1 MKNSEKLSK
10 NELRRLI
17 KVARGEEKADLV
29 IKSTELVN
37 VLTEEIY
44 KADIAVCGDRI
55 AGIGR
60 YEGLNEIDAGGLYA
74 VPGLIDAHT
83 HIEMSFLTLSE
94 FARLVVPRGNTCV
107 VADPHEIANVLGKKG
122 IIYLLEEAKQI
133 PIRFYCMIPS
143 CVPSSPLETSGGI
156 ITAEDVKELLEF
168 ENVIGV
174 AEVMNYPGVLN
185 CEDELLEKILVST
198 LVDGHCPKLTGKDLN
213 AYVSAGIGSDHE
225 STTEEEAK
233 EKLRLGLRVM
243 VREGSAAKNLRNL
256 KSILGKRA
264 VMLVTD
270 GDRSV
275 LDLLNEGYLD
285 SVLRKAIA
293 EGVDEFRALQ
303 AVTLNPAEYFGINA
317 GLIAPGRFADL
328 VLVRDLR
335 NFEVKKVFVGGKV
348 PVFTKFEYPEEAK
361 KTMRAKKISESDLKL
376 PNGMARII
384 ELIDGEIL
392 TGESVEKVAGIDLNR
407 DILKAVVVE
416 RHRGTGNIGKAYV
429 RGFGLKKGAIA
440 QSIAHDAHN
449 IVAIGASDKEI
460 CKAVNRLIDLG
471 GGIVI
476 YDREFY
482 ELPLR
487 IAGIMSEEKAE
498 IVAEK
503 LNAIENKLR
512 EGGCK
517 LKAPIITLSFIALPV
532 IPKLKLTDLG
542 LVDVE
547 KFAVV
552 EPVIKH
558 S

>member
-1 MKNSEKLSK
+1 MRKSEKLSK
-10 NELRRLI
+10 TELIRLI
-17 KVARGEEKADLV
+17 RVAKGEEKADLV
-29 IKSTELVN
+29 IKSAEVVN

-44 KADIAVCGDRI
+44 TGDIAICGDRI
-55 AGIGR
+55 AGIGN
-60 YEGLNEIDAGGLYA
+60 YDGLKEVDAEGLYA
-74 VPGLIDAHT
+74 VPGFIDAHT
-83 HIEMSFLTLSE
+83 HIEMSLLTLSE
-94 FARLVVPRGNTCV
+94 FARLVVPRGTTCII
-107 VADPHEIANVLGKKG
+107 ADPHEIANVLGKKG
-122 IIYLLEEAKQI
+122 IVYLLEEAKNT

-156 ITAEDVKELLEF
+156 ITAEDVKDLLEF
-168 ENVIGV
+168 ENVIGL

-185 CEDELLEKILVST
+185 CDQELLGKIEEAEII
-198 LVDGHCPKLTGKDLN
+198 DGHCPKLSGKALN
-213 AYVSAGIGSDHE
+213 AYVSAGIMSDHE
-225 STTEEEAK
+225 SIAEEEAR
-233 EKLRLGLRVM
+233 EKLRLGLRIM
-243 VREGSAAKNLRNL
+243 IREGSAAKNLRNL
-256 KSILGKRA
+256 KSILGSRA

-275 LDLLNEGYLD
+275 LDLLKEGYLD

-392 TGESVEKVAGIDLNR
+392 TGESVEEVAGIDLNR

-416 RHRGTGNIGKAYV
+416 RHKGDGNIGKAYV

-449 IVAIGASDKEI
+449 IVAIGVSDKEI

-503 LNAIENKLR
+503 LNDIEKKLR

>member
-256 KSILGKRA
+256 KSILGKRT

-275 LDLLNEGYLD
+275 LDLLKEGYLD

-348 PVFTKFEYPEEAK
+348 PVFTKFEYP
-361 KTMRAKKISESDLKL
+361 
-376 PNGMARII
+376 
-384 ELIDGEIL
+384 
-392 TGESVEKVAGIDLNR
+392 
-407 DILKAVVVE
+407 
-416 RHRGTGNIGKAYV
+416 
-429 RGFGLKKGAIA
+429 
-440 QSIAHDAHN
+440 
-449 IVAIGASDKEI
+449 
-460 CKAVNRLIDLG
+460 
-471 GGIVI
+471 
-476 YDREFY
+476 
-482 ELPLR
+482 
-487 IAGIMSEEKAE
+487 
-498 IVAEK
+498 
-503 LNAIENKLR
+503 
-512 EGGCK
+512 
-517 LKAPIITLSFIALPV
+517 
-532 IPKLKLTDLG
+532 
-542 LVDVE
+542 
-547 KFAVV
+547 
-552 EPVIKH
+552 
-558 S
+558 